1 MLQAYPFQETQMSSK
16 IQDKSLQ
23 NRPDELSV
31 LDNLLI
37 DMLLSLSAKGI
48 DKPVTYPVN
57 NVCKNDVC
65 CFLDFPKVAE
75 VSKIPRTKMVCH
87 CSNL

>member
-1 MLQAYPFQETQMSSK
+1 MSSK

-57 NVCKNDVC
+57 NV
-65 CFLDFPKVAE
+65 
-75 VSKIPRTKMVCH
+75 KMMFVVF
-87 CSNL
+87 